1 MRTMVVRSLWK
12 HTGSLALGGPA
23 IHVGSRHLEVEGG
36 VCQTLAVTGYP
47 REVAVGWAEP
57 LLAYPGQLDI
67 SFYLDPVPAPRAATQ
82 LRKRRARLESAQR
95 TSTGQGRVEDPHQLT
110 AAADAAEIADRIA
123 TGQGKLFRVAVYITV
138 HATCLEH
145 LEAELQQVKA
155 LCDSLLV
162 DAVPSTFRSLA
173 GWVSTLPLG
182 TDALG
187 MGRSMDTDS
196 AATLLPFTSPELV
209 ADLGETTVVYGTNTH
224 SSGLVAWD
232 RFCGELDNHNSV
244 ILARSGAGKSY
255 LAKLE
260 ILRSLLVG
268 VEVAVIDPEGEYLR
282 LAEAVG
288 GTTISLGTNEG
299 RLNPF
304 ALPTHGEGEDGRSF
318 TSRALFLH
326 TLIGAMVGDLT
337 ATDKSVLDRAIVTA
351 YAGAGITRDPATW
364 NRAAPRLADLA
375 EALEEIATDPGTGE
389 SPARAAQGLSE
400 RLEPFVHGS
409 HATLFEGGSTARVG
423 GHLTVVSLK
432 ELPEQVR
439 PVGVLL
445 ALDAIWRHVT
455 VSGPARPRMVVVDEA
470 WLLLQDPA
478 AARYLA
484 RWSKAGR
491 KHWMGLTLVTQDVGD
506 VLATELGRV
515 VIANAATQVLLKQ
528 APQNLD
534 AVAEAFHLSAGE
546 THLVGTAPRGSAL
559 LVAGHQ
565 RVGFHPLASPHEH
578 ALITSDPAELA
589 AMRAEAEAAA
599 ELEHHDQDHDT
610 ALAWGENEDNEGEAA

>member
-1 MRTMVVRSLWK
+1 MVLRSLWK
-12 HTGSLALGGPA
+12 HTSSPALGGPA
-23 IHVGSRHLEVEGG
+23 IHVGARHLEVEGG

-67 SFYLDPVPAPRAATQ
+67 SFHLDPVPAPRAATQ
-82 LRKRRARLESAQR
+82 LRKRRARLESAHR
-95 TSTGQGRVEDPHQLT
+95 TSTGQGRVEDPHQLA

-138 HATCLEH
+138 HATTLEH

-162 DAVPSTFRSLA
+162 DAVPSTFRSLP
-173 GWVSTLPLG
+173 GWISTLPLG
-182 TDALG
+182 TDLLG
-187 MGRSMDTDS
+187 MGRSMDTDA

-232 RFCGELDNHNSV
+232 RFCGDLDNHNSV

-288 GTTISLGTNEG
+288 GTTISLGTNKG

-304 ALPTHGEGEDGRSF
+304 ALPTSGEGEDSKSF

-326 TLIGAMVGDLT
+326 TLIGAMVGELT

-351 YAGAGITRDPATW
+351 YAGAGTTRDPATW
-364 NRAAPRLADLA
+364 DRAAPVLANLA
-375 EALEEIATDPGTGE
+375 EALEEIATDPGTGA

-409 HATLFEGGSTARVG
+409 HSSLFEGGSTAQVG

-432 ELPEQVR
+432 EVPEEVR

-455 VSGPARPRMVVVDEA
+455 APGPARPRMVVVDEA

-491 KHWMGLTLVTQDVGD
+491 KHWCGLTLVTQDVGD
-506 VLATELGRV
+506 VLSTELGRV

-565 RVGFHPLASPHEH
+565 RVGFHPLASAHEH

-589 AMRAEAEAAA
+589 AMLAETEAASA
-599 ELEHHDQDHDT
+599 EFEDHDQDDDT
-610 ALAWGENEDNEGEAA
+610 DRGRDQNEDIEEEVV

>member
-1 MRTMVVRSLWK
+1 MAVRSLWK
-12 HTGSLALGGPA
+12 RTGSPDLGGPA
-23 IHVGSRHLEVEGG
+23 VHVGARHLEVEGG
-36 VCQTLAVTGYP
+36 VCQTLAFTGYP

-57 LLAYPGQLDI
+57 LLTYPGQLDI
-67 SFYLDPVPAPRAATQ
+67 SFHLDPVPAPRAATQ
-82 LRKRRARLESAQR
+82 LRKRRARLESAHR
-95 TSTGQGRVEDPHQLT
+95 TSAGQGKVEDPHQVT
-110 AAADAAEIADRIA
+110 AAVDAAEIADRIA
-123 TGQGKLFRVAVYITV
+123 TGQGRLFKVAVYITV

-162 DAVPSTFRSLA
+162 DAAPATFRALA
-173 GWVSTLPLG
+173 GWISTLPLG

-187 MGRSMDTDS
+187 MGRSMDTD
-196 AATLLPFTSPELV
+196 AVATTLPFTSPELV

-224 SSGLVAWD
+224 SNGLVAWD
-232 RFCGELDNHNSV
+232 RFCGDLDNHNAV
-244 ILARSGAGKSY
+244 VLARSGAGKSY

-268 VEVAVIDPEGEYLR
+268 VDVAVIDPEGEYLR

-288 GTTISLGTNEG
+288 GATIDLGTQQG

-304 ALPTHGEGEDGRSF
+304 ALPAPGEDEDGRSF

-326 TLIGAMVGDLT
+326 TLIGAMVGELS
-337 ATDKSVLDRAIVTA
+337 ATHQSVLDRAIVTA
-351 YAGAGITRDPATW
+351 YAEAGITRNPATW
-364 NRAAPRLADLA
+364 GRSAPVLADMT
-375 EALEEIATDPGTGE
+375 EALGEIATDPDTGE
-389 SPARAAQGLSE
+389 DPARAARELAE
-400 RLEPFVHGS
+400 RLKPFVHGS
-409 HATLFEGGSTARVG
+409 HSALFEGSSTAQMD

-432 ELPEQVR
+432 ELPDEVR

-455 VSGPARPRMVVVDEA
+455 APGPARPRTVVVDEA

-491 KHWMGLTLVTQDVGD
+491 KHWAGLTLITQDVGD
-506 VLATELGRV
+506 VLSTELGRV
-515 VIANAATQVLLKQ
+515 VIANAATQILLKQ

-534 AVAEAFHLSAGE
+534 TVADAFHLSAGE
-546 THLVGTAPRGSAL
+546 THLVGTALRGSAL

-565 RVGFHPLASPHEH
+565 RVGFQPLASPHEH

-589 AMRAEAEAAA
+589 AMRAETAAQAEAAGDVGD
-599 ELEHHDQDHDT
+599 EQDFD
-610 ALAWGENEDNEGEAA
+610 ADWAWDENSNAGEAV

>member
-1 MRTMVVRSLWK
+1 MRSLWK
-12 HTGSLALGGPA
+12 HAGSPALGGPA
-23 IHVGSRHLEVEGG
+23 IHVGARYLEVEGG
-36 VCQTLAVTGYP
+36 VCQSLAVTGYP

-67 SFYLDPVPAPRAATQ
+67 AFHLDPVPAPRAATQ
-82 LRKRRARLESAQR
+82 LRKRRARLESAHR
-95 TSTGQGRVEDPHQLT
+95 TSTGQGRVEDPHQLA

-162 DAVPSTFRSLA
+162 DAVPSTFRSLT
-173 GWVSTLPLG
+173 GWISTLPLG

-187 MGRSMDTDS
+187 MGRSMDTDA

-232 RFCGELDNHNSV
+232 RFCGDLDNHNSV

-288 GTTISLGTNEG
+288 GTTISLGTPQG

-304 ALPTHGEGEDGRSF
+304 ALPLPQEGEDGRSF

-326 TLIGAMVGDLT
+326 TLIGAMVGELT
-337 ATDKSVLDRAIVTA
+337 ATDKSVLDRALVTA
-351 YAGAGITRDPATW
+351 YAGAGITRDPTTW
-364 NRAAPRLADLA
+364 DRVAPVLADLA
-375 EALEEIATDPGTGE
+375 EALEEIATDPSTG
-389 SPARAAQGLSE
+389 AALAAAAQGLAE

-409 HATLFEGGSTARVG
+409 HAALFEGASTANVG
-423 GHLTVVSLK
+423 GYLTVVSLK
-432 ELPEQVR
+432 ELSEEVR

-445 ALDAIWRHVT
+445 VLDAIWRHVT
-455 VSGPARPRMVVVDEA
+455 APGPARPRMVVVDEA

-491 KHWMGLTLVTQDVGD
+491 KHWLGLTLVTQDVGD

-565 RVGFHPLASPHEH
+565 RVGFHPLASAHEH

-589 AMRAEAEAAA
+589 AMRAEAEAASA
-599 ELEHHDQDHDT
+599 EFEDHDQDDET
-610 ALAWGENEDNEGEAA
+610 DRAWDQNEDIEEEVV

>member
-1 MRTMVVRSLWK
+1 MVARSLWE
-12 HTGSLALGGPA
+12 HTGSPSLSGPA
-23 IHVGSRHLEVEGG
+23 IHVGARHLEVEGG

-67 SFYLDPVPAPRAATQ
+67 AFHLDPVPAPRAATQ
-82 LRKRRARLESAQR
+82 LRKRRARLESAHR
-95 TSTGQGRVEDPHQLT
+95 TSTGQGRVEDPHQLA

-162 DAVPSTFRSLA
+162 DTAPSTFRALA
-173 GWVSTLPLG
+173 GWISTLPLG

-187 MGRSMDTDS
+187 TGRSMDTDA

-232 RFCGELDNHNSV
+232 RFCGELDNHNAV

-260 ILRSLLVG
+260 VLRSLLVG

-282 LAEAVG
+282 LAESVG
-288 GTTISLGTNEG
+288 GTTITLGTPQE
-299 RLNPF
+299 LNPF
-304 ALPTHGEGEDGRSF
+304 ALPTPGEGEDGKSF

-326 TLIGAMVGDLT
+326 TLIGAMVGELT

-351 YAGAGITRDPATW
+351 YTQAGITRDPRTW
-364 NRAAPRLADLA
+364 DRAAPVLADLA
-375 EALEEIATDPGTGE
+375 ETLEGIATDPDTGE
-389 SPARAAQGLSE
+389 NPAAAAQGLSE
-400 RLEPFVHGS
+400 RLEPFVYGS
-409 HATLFEGGSTARVG
+409 HASLFDGGSTTRVG

-432 ELPEQVR
+432 ELPEEVR

-445 ALDAIWRHVT
+445 ALDAIWRHIT
-455 VSGPARPRMVVVDEA
+455 APGPARPRMVVVDEA

-589 AMRAEAEAAA
+589 AMRADAPTATAEYEDQAYDTDTDPVRDEDEDNHNDGAAA
-599 ELEHHDQDHDT
+599 
-610 ALAWGENEDNEGEAA
+610 

>member
-1 MRTMVVRSLWK
+1 MAIHSLWK
-12 HTGSLALGGPA
+12 HVGSPTLGGPA
-23 IHVGSRHLEVEGG
+23 IHVGARHLEVEGG
-36 VCQTLAVTGYP
+36 VCQTLIVTGYP

-67 SFYLDPVPAPRAATQ
+67 AFHLAPIPAPRAATQ
-82 LRKRRARLESAQR
+82 LRKRRARLESAHR

-123 TGQGKLFRVAVYITV
+123 TGQSRLFRVAVYITV
-138 HATCLEH
+138 HALTLEH

-155 LCDSLLV
+155 LCDSLLL
-162 DAVPSTFRSLA
+162 DAVPSTFRALA
-173 GWVSTLPLG
+173 GWISTLPLG
-182 TDALG
+182 SDLLG
-187 MGRSMDTDS
+187 MGRSMDTD
-196 AATLLPFTSPELV
+196 AVATTLPFTSPELV

-232 RFCGELDNHNSV
+232 RFCGDLDNHNSV

-260 ILRSLLVG
+260 LLRALLVG

-288 GTTISLGTNEG
+288 GTTISLGTQDG

-304 ALPTHGEGEDGRSF
+304 ALPIPGEGEDGNSF

-326 TLIGAMVGDLT
+326 TLIGAMVGELSPT
-337 ATDKSVLDRAIVTA
+337 EKSVLDRAIVTA
-351 YAGAGITRDPATW
+351 YAQAGITRDPTTW
-364 NRAAPRLADLA
+364 GRDAPVLADLA
-375 EALEEIATDPGTGE
+375 HALEELATDPGIGE
-389 SPARAAQGLSE
+389 TPARAAQDLSE

-409 HATLFEGGSTARVG
+409 HASLFEGASTAQVG

-432 ELPEQVR
+432 DLPEEVR

-445 ALDAIWRHVT
+445 ALDAIWRNVT
-455 VSGPARPRMVVVDEA
+455 SPGPARPRMVVVDEA

-506 VLATELGRV
+506 VLSTELGRV
-515 VIANAATQVLLKQ
+515 VIANSATQVLFKQ
-528 APQNLD
+528 APQTLD

-565 RVGFHPLASPHEH
+565 RVGFHPLASAHEH

-589 AMRAEAEAAA
+589 AMRANAQAATAEF
-599 ELEHHDQDHDT
+599 EDQECDVDPD
-610 ALAWGENEDNEGEAA
+610 LAWDETESNDGEAA